1 MEGAEVLFLINNYV
15 EEDVYYRGK
24 SGNKEIFVLMLWLV
38 YLELRGGFRLHIIW
52 VAGTRQIATGIDGFS
67 RVCLTDGIAWSGSIL
82 YFLPLNKTAFELSV
96 SLLPWVWTCIGVN
109 NIKPLTPEGWFEE
122 GRVFKGGNKNDDGIC
137 MPYHSKR
144 TF

>member
-1 MEGAEVLFLINNYV
+1 MEGTETFFLTNNYV

-82 YFLPLNKTAFELSV
+82 
-96 SLLPWVWTCIGVN
+96 
-109 NIKPLTPEGWFEE
+109 
-122 GRVFKGGNKNDDGIC
+122 
-137 MPYHSKR
+137 
-144 TF
+144 